1 MAESLLPTFFGTPAG
16 SLKPS
21 NEELLKRA
29 WARLEEMDKLLLLMA
44 QRCIV
49 LRKAIQEVKDK
60 LQANQNRSITRIA
73 SRTWSSDLFVPSH
86 TLRAAFTS
94 REMFESALTTVSF
107 AFVDHHEYFDFDVL
121 GLCFCPSDQILDD
134 LEYHTWGL
142 ISAGHDHIVRNGVR
156 LAPQSW
162 YRSESVHLF
171 ELFREHGCP
180 QRRKFYGD
188 FKVYGRE
195 KSLNRR
201 ILGWTP
207 RMGQHQDSLLL
218 MEKSRAQSREG
229 TKQTIASHVINAALP
244 ILHIHFTV
252 GELARLDRSKM
263 VSNQFCAIQL
273 ALIVAEYVLNGLR
286 HRTWKRM
293 DLLLLGIAWQDMA
306 IYTTS
311 KGSPVWSLVFSIII
325 AAVGVAP
332 ISLPGPAVTS
342 SPPLSGLSKPD
353 LLRHGSSE
361 PGPSMRHFGSSEPGP
376 SMRHFHIFSVSL
388 LLAHLL
394 YDYPVLSSW
403 LLRCSPWMGSYS
415 YLWILIVLFLLH
427 GGVQHWYQTQQQ
439 DQPFLQ
445 HVRTF
450 VSRLHTS
457 APKML
462 RCDVMWPLVAV
473 VFHLLLFFATNYLT
487 SCLGFRNL
495 LLRLPRSTPR
505 LWDGGIFGGFVYWI
519 LAATHL
525 IWQGEK
531 TKADKP
537 GGRYYFALSLAI
549 AFAQTITALTTIA
562 GVMYMLSASSPER
575 VYTETLREDLH
586 HVQAFL
592 LLDRSRNTLAQLAN
606 IRRMHRVKAGVNRHL
621 DSMEDLVEEF
631 GSLPLCL
638 RDEYLVRAIDNALD
652 NSLALHLRVKAWNFE
667 EGEVVAGDVV
677 KGAEDYLKK
686 CVEVVDDIREAIM
699 NRLMSRLVSR
709 EKMVRRPE
717 TRKCTSTRTRNTRMS
732 EQGQGQRL
740 GNCFGSMW
748 MQSRSS
754 NANPAI
760 KSHQPFVM
768 VWLFH

>member
-142 ISAGHDHIVRNGVR
+142 ISA
-156 LAPQSW
+156 
-162 YRSESVHLF
+162 
-171 ELFREHGCP
+171 
-180 QRRKFYGD
+180 
-188 FKVYGRE
+188 
-195 KSLNRR
+195 
-201 ILGWTP
+201 
-207 RMGQHQDSLLL
+207 
-218 MEKSRAQSREG
+218 
-229 TKQTIASHVINAALP
+229 
-244 ILHIHFTV
+244 
-252 GELARLDRSKM
+252 
-263 VSNQFCAIQL
+263 
-273 ALIVAEYVLNGLR
+273 
-286 HRTWKRM
+286 
-293 DLLLLGIAWQDMA
+293 
-306 IYTTS
+306 
-311 KGSPVWSLVFSIII
+311 
-325 AAVGVAP
+325 
-332 ISLPGPAVTS
+332 
-342 SPPLSGLSKPD
+342 
-353 LLRHGSSE
+353 
-361 PGPSMRHFGSSEPGP
+361 
-376 SMRHFHIFSVSL
+376 
-388 LLAHLL
+388 
-394 YDYPVLSSW
+394 
-403 LLRCSPWMGSYS
+403 
-415 YLWILIVLFLLH
+415 
-427 GGVQHWYQTQQQ
+427 
-439 DQPFLQ
+439 
-445 HVRTF
+445 
-450 VSRLHTS
+450 
-457 APKML
+457 
-462 RCDVMWPLVAV
+462 
-473 VFHLLLFFATNYLT
+473 
-487 SCLGFRNL
+487 
-495 LLRLPRSTPR
+495 
-505 LWDGGIFGGFVYWI
+505 
-519 LAATHL
+519 
-525 IWQGEK
+525 
-531 TKADKP
+531 

-699 NRLMSRLVSR
+699 NRLMSRLVCLYR
-709 EKMVRRPE
+709 L
-717 TRKCTSTRTRNTRMS
+717 
-732 EQGQGQRL
+732 QGHDVVVVVVVVVVVD
-740 GNCFGSMW
+740 
-748 MQSRSS
+748 
-754 NANPAI
+754 P
-760 KSHQPFVM
+760 
-768 VWLFH
+768 WLFPTAMCEPRHVQDMRGVLAGQHDLGPSH